1 MKGEPPVNPMTLISR
16 SAAVRIESFAD
27 SHRTDASC
35 VVAAVVE
42 EWVHRV
48 LDVHRSTAAEGGSVV
63 ERARHV
69 SRRKP

>member
-1 MKGEPPVNPMTLISR
+1 MKEEGANPMTLISR
-16 SAAVRIESFAD
+16 SASVLIESFAD
-27 SHRTDASC
+27 QHRTDASC

-42 EWVHRV
+42 EWVRRV
-48 LDVHRSTAAEGGSVV
+48 LPVDRSTAAEGGTVV

>member
-1 MKGEPPVNPMTLISR
+1 MKGEAVNPMTLISR
-16 SAAVRIESFAD
+16 SASVLIESFAD
-27 SHRTDASC
+27 AHRTDASC

-42 EWVHRV
+42 EWVHRTLPV
-48 LDVHRSTAAEGGSVV
+48 QRSTGAEGGSVV

>member
-1 MKGEPPVNPMTLISR
+1 MKDVPVNPMALISR
-16 SAAVRIESFAD
+16 SASVLIERFAD
-27 SHRTDASC
+27 EHRTDASC

-42 EWVHRV
+42 EWVRRV
-48 LDVHRSTAAEGGSVV
+48 LPVERTTAAEGGSVV